1 MRKSKGKSNCLK
13 VDSVRELK
21 ERLKV
26 IEFIYEQDLST
37 GRDDING
44 TFQEIHYI
52 HYFEHYLENINNLL
66 FKSFYFPNRL
76 PETNRP
82 TTDDNAGFFED
93 TYEPNQ
99 SYSDERLSKRPVP
112 CRVKLEIQK
121 RIDKLFRYVE
131 IHCRRMC
138 EFLGWEGYNHVRS
151 DDYIYFYQVS
161 HFQSQ
166 EMTSKCLNLGGS
178 SKYERLGSR
187 KTSRCS
193 ARGT

>member
-1 MRKSKGKSNCLK
+1 MRKSKGKANCLK
-13 VDSVRELK
+13 IENAKELK

-26 IEFIYEQDLST
+26 VEFIYEKDLST

-66 FKSFYFPNRL
+66 FESFYLQNEGNRL

-93 TYEPNQ
+93 TYEPNH
-99 SYSDERLSKRPVP
+99 SYSDERLSQRPAP

-151 DDYIYFYQVS
+151 DDYIDFYQVS
-161 HFQSQ
+161 HSYSN
-166 EMTSKCLNLGGS
+166 TSSLEVLS
-178 SKYERLGSR
+178 DIDLF
-187 KTSRCS
+187 
-193 ARGT
+193 

>member
-26 IEFIYEQDLST
+26 IEFIYGQDLST

-66 FKSFYFPNRL
+66 FESFYLPNRL

-99 SYSDERLSKRPVP
+99 SYSDERLSQRPVP

-151 DDYIYFYQVS
+151 DDYIYFYQVKI
-161 HFQSQ
+161 FQKQGKSLP
-166 EMTSKCLNLGGS
+166 CYYLGGS
-178 SKYERLGSR
+178 SKYE
-187 KTSRCS
+187 
-193 ARGT
+193 